1 MFCPACGTSNND
13 SARFCHSCGGA
24 IAVEAAPQPAQTV
37 RGAAAPTPAPPTATS
52 VAPSATTQK
61 SPGLALVLSLLIV
74 GLGQFYN
81 GDWKKG
87 LAMLGG
93 AIILGPLT
101 AGVAWLGLA
110 IWSMIDAY
118 GVAKGTTK
126 RW

>member
-1 MFCPACGTSNND
+1 MFCPACGTRNDD
-13 SARFCHSCGGA
+13 SARFCHSCGAG
-24 IAVEAAPQPAQTV
+24 VAAEPATPPPVQTV
-37 RGAAAPTPAPPTATS
+37 RGAAATASAAPTRTA
-52 VAPSATTQK
+52 VAAAAGEK

-93 AIILGPLT
+93 TLILGPLT
-101 AGVAWLGLA
+101 AGVAWLGFA

>member
-1 MFCPACGTSNND
+1 
-13 SARFCHSCGGA
+13 
-24 IAVEAAPQPAQTV
+24 VQTV
-37 RGAAAPTPAPPTATS
+37 RGAAATASAAPTRTA
-52 VAPSATTQK
+52 VAAAAGEK
-61 SPGLALVLSLLIV
+61 NPGLALVLSLLIV

-93 AIILGPLT
+93 TLILGPLT
-101 AGVAWLGLA
+101 AGVAWLGFA

>member
-1 MFCPACGTSNND
+1 
-13 SARFCHSCGGA
+13 
-24 IAVEAAPQPAQTV
+24 VQTV
-37 RGAAAPTPAPPTATS
+37 RGAAATSPAGTAIAA
-52 VAPSATTQK
+52 APGEK
-61 SPGLALVLSLLIV
+61 NPGLALVLSLLIV

-93 AIILGPLT
+93 TLILGPLT